1 MLRDVNSIW
10 TRIPPTSPSLLRRV
24 GRTSFPAP
32 IDKSGRTFDLEAGTL
47 GATLPSTAKNADG
60 LPYRSEAN
68 NDHLLLMQF
77 QSWDAVGHPT
87 VAYSG
92 CNLSGINESGQV
104 PDSNLRQLIDSD
116 RPQKKVYLHGHSKM
130 YHLVL
135 SDGYEQ
141 DGTFHCPR
149 DNP

>member
-32 IDKSGRTFDLEAGTL
+32 IDKSSRTFDLEAGTL

-60 LPYRSEAN
+60 LPY
-68 NDHLLLMQF
+68 H
-77 QSWDAVGHPT
+77 AVGHPT

-141 DGTFHCPR
+141 DGMFHYPR